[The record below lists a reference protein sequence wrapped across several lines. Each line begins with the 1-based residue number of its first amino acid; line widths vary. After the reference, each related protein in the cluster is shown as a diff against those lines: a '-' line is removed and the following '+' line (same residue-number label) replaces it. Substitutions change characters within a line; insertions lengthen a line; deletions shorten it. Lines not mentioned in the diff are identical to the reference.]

1 MDELVEEGGGEE
13 GVDDVRGLDGDAEGV
28 DEGEEAWS
36 VSGEVGQANEVGE
49 CVDEG
54 GLVVEEGGEEPVDG
68 LFGVVLVEVGGEGEE
83 GGGEAREGGGGGQG
97 GRFVEEAGDAVHE
110 HVGGKAAV
118 GCGAAGDV

>member
-1 MDELVEEGGGEE
+1 LDELVEEGGGEE

-49 CVDEG
+49 SVDEG

-68 LFGVVLVEVGGEGEE
+68 LFGIVLVEVGREGEE
-83 GGGEAREGGGGGQG
+83 GGGEAGKVGGGGQG
-97 GRFVEEAGDAVHE
+97 GRFVEETGDAVHE
-110 HVGGKAAV
+110 HVGGKVAV
-118 GCGAAGDV
+118 GFGAAGDV